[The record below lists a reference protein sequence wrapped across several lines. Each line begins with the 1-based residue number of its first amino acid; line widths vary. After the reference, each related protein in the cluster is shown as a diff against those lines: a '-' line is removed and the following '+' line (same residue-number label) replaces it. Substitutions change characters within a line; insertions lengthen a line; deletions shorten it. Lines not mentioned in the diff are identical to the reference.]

1 MKHTCP
7 PQTSFSG
14 ISSRKYQC
22 VNRFIHKEK
31 HCCFLK
37 IMLQKQGGRG
47 APSCPK
53 QRQMVKFC
61 DISTMAFTFQASNND
76 DLETKTCRNIIKWQT
91 RTCRVNRYG
100 PGCLQGLSLDLPALF
115 FSLFLCSVS
124 FFYDSM
130 YCFCNK
136 KKYRPDVRLACS
148 CKPGWPPWSLRLF
161 CVLTVLTHHMLIFL
175 LPLLESVMFS
185 LLSSPLKP
193 PVHWH
198 SSKSSDQNAISIF
211 SAPRA
216 LQTQTECESTW
227 LLEPPPHLSCSSN
240 PPSPCCP

>member
-1 MKHTCP
+1 
-7 PQTSFSG
+7 
-14 ISSRKYQC
+14 
-22 VNRFIHKEK
+22 
-31 HCCFLK
+31 
-37 IMLQKQGGRG
+37 MLQKRGGRG

-61 DISTMAFTFQASNND
+61 DIYTMAFTFQASNND
-76 DLETKTCRNIIKWQT
+76 DLETKMCINIMTWQT
-91 RTCRVNRYG
+91 RTCSVNWYV

-115 FSLFLCSVS
+115 FFLFLCSVS

-130 YCFCNK
+130 YCFCNE
-136 KKYRPDVRLACS
+136 KKYRPDVHLACS
-148 CKPGWPPWSLRLF
+148 CKPGWPPWSLCLF

-175 LPLLESVMFS
+175 LPLLERVMFS
-185 LLSSPLKP
+185 LLCSPLKP

-198 SSKSSDQNAISIF
+198 SSKSSDQNSISIF

-216 LQTQTECESTW
+216 LRTQTECESTW